1 MHSPGSIHEPPIL
14 QAPPALS
21 EFTRTQRAP
30 TLYAIIA
37 FKFLKGLSLVLV
49 GLGFFLIQEGDL
61 RAQIADTLRMANVGQ
76 ATSDEWLKMI
86 NAGNLS
92 WLTIG
97 SVIYGLFSWLEG
109 LGLFLRATWAA
120 WAAIGESAAFVP
132 VEMWQLGRGFSV
144 TLFVI
149 LLLNIGVVW
158 YLYHYRGRLFHKQS

>member
-1 MHSPGSIHEPPIL
+1 MHSSQSIQEPPIL
-14 QAPPALS
+14 SPPVLAQPKS
-21 EFTRTQRAP
+21 SQRAP

-37 FKFLKGLSLVLV
+37 FKFVKGLALVLV
-49 GLGFFLIQEGDL
+49 GLAFFLVQEGDL
-61 RAQIADTLRMANVGQ
+61 RSQIGETLRLANVGQ
-76 ATSDEWLKMI
+76 AAAEEWLKMI

-97 SVIYGLFSWLEG
+97 SVMYGLFSWLEG

-132 VEMWQLGRGFSV
+132 VEMWQLGRAFSITV
-144 TLFVI
+144 FVI

-158 YLYHYRGRLFHKQS
+158 YLYHYRRRLFPKHS